1 MSGRPVPRWLVPLGT
16 VVGTLLLLGGLLA
29 IPALRDAL
37 GTALRGDTTQLRTDL
52 RALGVGGALIL
63 FLLVQ
68 VHAVVFYP
76 AEIVLAVA
84 GFVYGWALG
93 LGLMVVAWAVSAV
106 LCWLLGRSIG
116 RPVVRA
122 AFGERRVDGLERLLA
137 RQGTF
142 PLLAA
147 RLIPVVPYALAGY
160 VAGALRVPL
169 PRYAWTSVVG
179 YLPLQAAVVL
189 LGHRLDD
196 LSPTDPLLWAA
207 FAPLLILLVA
217 TRPLLRRIE
226 RRHARAQQPAER

>member
-1 MSGRPVPRWLVPLGT
+1 MSGGPPPRWLAPAIA
-16 VVGTLLLLGGLLA
+16 VGVALLLVAALLA
-29 IPALRDAL
+29 IEPLRDAL
-37 GTALRGDTTQLRTDL
+37 STALRGDTKQLRGDL
-52 RALGVGGALIL
+52 RALGIWGALVL

-84 GFVYGWALG
+84 GFVYGVPVG
-93 LGLMVVAWAVSAV
+93 LALMVVSWAVSAV
-106 LCWLLGRSIG
+106 LCWLLGRVVG
-116 RPVVRA
+116 RPVVRGL
-122 AFGERRVDGLERLLA
+122 FGARRVDGVERVLER
-137 RQGTF
+137 QGVF

-147 RLIPVVPYALAGY
+147 RLIPVVPYAIAGY

-169 PRYAWTSVVG
+169 TRYAWTSVVG

-189 LGHRLDD
+189 LGHRLEH

-226 RRHARAQQPAER
+226 RRHPAGPPAR